1 MWALR
6 SQRVL
11 TPQGVR
17 PAAVLVDGET
27 IAAVVNHDQIP
38 AGVLVDDAGSRM
50 VIPGLVDTHLHINE
64 PGRTHWEGFETATR
78 AAAAG
83 GITTLIDMPLNS
95 IPATTTVDGLRQKR
109 EAATGK
115 IWVDCGFHG
124 GIVPG
129 NAPEL
134 EPLIDEGV
142 CAFKAFLCH
151 SGVEEFPN
159 ATEADLRAAL
169 PTLARAGRPLFV
181 HAELV
186 GPQRRMQHPRSYSEY
201 LATRPAAW
209 EVAAIELLI
218 RLAREFGA
226 HIHIVHLSAA
236 LETAEIIKAAR
247 AEGVRITVETC
258 PHYLTFA
265 AEEIPDGDPRFKC
278 APPIRGA
285 DERTKLRSMLAKG
298 EIETLGSDH
307 SPAPPNLKRLED
319 GNLEQSWGGI
329 ASLQLLLPACW
340 TALPEQQTLHALS
353 ERAAAL
359 VGLSSRK
366 GAIAAGRDA
375 DLVVFDPDGE
385 FVVDAKKLFH
395 RYPITPYEGR
405 QLRGVVT
412 TTYLRGKKIFDHG
425 HHLGVPSGV
434 LLERDR

>member
-11 TPQGVR
+11 TPDGLR
-17 PAAVLVDGET
+17 PATVLVDGAT
-27 IAAVVNHDQIP
+27 IAAVVDHDQIP
-38 AGVLVDDAGSRM
+38 AGILVEDVGPQM

-109 EAATGK
+109 DAARGK
-115 IWVDCGFHG
+115 MWVDCGFHG
-124 GIVPG
+124 GVVPG
-129 NAPEL
+129 NTSDLA
-134 EPLIDEGV
+134 PLIDEGV
-142 CAFKAFLCH
+142 FAFKAFLCH
-151 SGVEEFPN
+151 SGVDEFPN

-169 PTLARAGRPLFV
+169 PILAQAGRPLFV

-186 GPQRRMQHPRSYSEY
+186 GPLRPMRHPQSYSEY
-201 LATRPAAW
+201 VATRPAEW

-218 RLAREFGA
+218 RSAHEFGA

-236 LETAEIIKAAR
+236 MEAAELIKKAR
-247 AEGVRITVETC
+247 HEGIRITVETC

-265 AEEIPDGDPRFKC
+265 AEEIANGDPRFKC
-278 APPIRGA
+278 APPIRGTNQ
-285 DERTKLRSMLAKG
+285 RSMLRSMLASG

-307 SPAPPNLKRLED
+307 SPAPPEMKCLEEGD
-319 GNLEQSWGGI
+319 LQKAWGGI

-340 TALPEQQTLHALS
+340 TALPELQPLHALT

-359 VGLSSRK
+359 VGLSGRK
-366 GAIAAGRDA
+366 GTIAAGRDA
-375 DLVVFDPDGE
+375 DLVVFDPE
-385 FVVDAKKLFH
+385 SSFVVDAKKLFH
-395 RYPITPYEGR
+395 RHPITPYDGR

-412 TTYLRGKKIFDHG
+412 TTYLRGTKVFDRGQHVG
-425 HHLGVPSGV
+425 GPAGV
-434 LLERDR
+434 LLERK